1 MKLKINII
9 LKMREMLRIILGVE
23 EAYSNFWQVNA
34 PHNIKI

>member
-9 LKMREMLRIILGVE
+9 LKMREMSRFILGVE

-34 PHNIKI
+34 RHNIK